1 MRGLKLFGFAFVAMA
16 SFLFISCETS
26 DDSDNMGS
34 VENVEEVK
42 STVSTGTWL
51 VALFE
56 EDGIDKTSD
65 FSGFSFVFVASG
77 ELNAE
82 DGETSVSGAW
92 SITSESN
99 SSDDDSSSDDDV
111 DFNIFFSSPAK
122 FAEISEDWE
131 IVSFSSTRIE
141 LKHVSG
147 GDGSVDR
154 LVFEKI

>member
-1 MRGLKLFGFAFVAMA
+1 MRGLKISGFVFIACASLFFA
-16 SFLFISCETS
+16 SCESS

-51 VALFE
+51 VALYE
-56 EDGIDKTSD
+56 EDEVDQTSN
-65 FSGFSFVFVASG
+65 FAGYSFTFNSTG
-77 ELNAE
+77 ELSANN
-82 DGETSVSGAW
+82 GETSISGAW
-92 SITSESN
+92 SITSESD
-99 SSDDDSSSDDDV
+99 SSDDDNPSDDV
-111 DFNIFFSSPAK
+111 DFNIFFSSPVK

-131 IVSFSSTRIE
+131 IVSFSSARIE

-147 GDGSVDR
+147 GDGSIDR